1 MIHIQIIDTM
11 VADDKLHLTIDTTD
25 TDAVGVTLRMALSF
39 ALDQTPEQIKAV
51 IDNAATILWLAHA
64 SPSWDV

>member
-11 VADDKLHLTIDTTD
+11 VADDKLHLTIDTTNAG
-25 TDAVGVTLRMALSF
+25 AVGVTLRMALSF

-51 IDNAATILWLAHA
+51 IDNAATILWLSYA
-64 SPSWDV
+64 SLSWDV